1 MKNIKEEKVLLYNF
15 TDKSYLENVC
25 KVFASLHI
33 KTVILKETDFC
44 QKIGYLLNLTG
55 FTETQNTI
63 EDDFDFNYEVLIFY
77 NIKNKRLDDVLSK
90 LKNADI
96 IIPYKAVVT
105 PLNRFWSLKRLCFNM
120 QKEHS
125 ALIEQKE
132 KQEKNEQ

>member
-15 TDKSYLENVC
+15 TDKSYLEKVC
-25 KVFASLHI
+25 SVFSLLHI
-33 KTVILKETDFC
+33 NTVVLKQEDSC

-55 FTETQNTI
+55 FTEAKDTS
-63 EDDFDFNYEVLIFY
+63 EDDFDFNHEVIIFY

-90 LKNADI
+90 LKNTDI

-105 PLNRFWSLKRLCFNM
+105 PLNRFWSLKRLCFTM

-132 KQEKNEQ
+132 KQEKNV